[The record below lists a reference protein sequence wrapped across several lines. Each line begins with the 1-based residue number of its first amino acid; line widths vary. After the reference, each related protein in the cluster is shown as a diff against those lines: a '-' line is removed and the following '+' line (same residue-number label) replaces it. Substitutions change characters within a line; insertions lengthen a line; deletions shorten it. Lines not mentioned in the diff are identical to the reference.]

1 MRVDTYLSEKD
12 GKGLVLVVPA
22 GTDPNSLGGDIA
34 QTIAMNQ
41 PWHESRSDE
50 LEALFQGP
58 RLAAVR
64 KELAD
69 TGAAIAQA
77 KAE

>member
-1 MRVDTYLSEKD
+1 MKVDTYLSEKD
-12 GKGLVLVVPA
+12 GRGLVLVVPA

-34 QTIAMNQ
+34 QTIAINQ
-41 PWHESRSDE
+41 PWHESRSGE
-50 LEALFQGP
+50 LETLFQGP

-64 KELAD
+64 RGLAD
-69 TGAAIAQA
+69 TGAAFAEA

>member
-22 GTDPNSLGGDIA
+22 GTDPNGLGGGVA
-34 QTIAMNQ
+34 QRIAMNQ

-50 LEALFQGP
+50 LETLFQGP
-58 RLAAVR
+58 RLAALR

-69 TGAAIAQA
+69 NGAAFAEAQT
-77 KAE
+77 